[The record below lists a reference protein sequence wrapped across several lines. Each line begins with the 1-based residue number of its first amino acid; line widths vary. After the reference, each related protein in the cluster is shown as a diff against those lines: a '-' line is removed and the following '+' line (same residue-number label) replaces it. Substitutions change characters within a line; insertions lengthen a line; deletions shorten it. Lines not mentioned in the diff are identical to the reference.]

1 MDLLRAMQ
9 AQGGVAGTITG
20 SLATQFANDFEAGML
35 EFFTTRNAEV
45 SALLRE
51 MAAYFV
57 GFEPGRGNYYRAII
71 DTARKANAEV
81 VFATTNY
88 DLLIEHSITQS
99 GARITYHGR
108 PVPRNNFS
116 LLKIHGSCNFLPHLG
131 GSSIRGLGFVVPEG
145 TGGILDAPVRPAQTT
160 EEVREF
166 CSRED
171 SIAPAIAVYMRGKP
185 VLYCGPFVKE
195 QQLAFARE
203 VAAARKVFIVG
214 LRCNPTD
221 HHIWDVLARAKAWL
235 GYVGLQPDGFSTW
248 CKARRRKNASVVAPT
263 FQDALPTILR
273 ALVAA

>member
-1 MDLLRAMQ
+1 MQ
-9 AQGGVAGTITG
+9 MRGGVAATITG
-20 SLATQFANDFEAGML
+20 SLAAQFASDFEAGML

-57 GFEPGRGNYYRAII
+57 GFEPGPSNYYRTIV
-71 DTARKANAEV
+71 DTARKGKAEV

-99 GARITYHGR
+99 GGRITYHGR
-108 PVPRNNFS
+108 PVPPNNFS
-116 LLKIHGSCNFLPHLG
+116 LLKIHGSCNFLPNLG
-131 GSSIRGLGFVVPEG
+131 SSSIRGLGFVVPEG

-160 EEVREF
+160 KEVQEF

-214 LRCNPTD
+214 LRCNQTD
-221 HHIWDVLARAKAWL
+221 HHIWDALARAKAWL